1 MGALGAI
8 LSVARGVRSG
18 CADLLSIRSNTD
30 PRLGAL
36 ETEGALGLGVAGPL
50 PDRLGA
56 LTAGG
61 LLRTTGACDR
71 LSARGLNDG
80 WNDRDG
86 PGDGADIRGL
96 GDGWN
101 DRDGPGE
108 GADGRE
114 LNDWLRPDIDDPM
127 LGPPPPRFPNDGDGP
142 ADDRLGAGALGADR
156 DTWLEPPPPP
166 PRLPPPLP

>member
-18 CADLLSIRSNTD
+18 CTDLLSIRSNTD

-36 ETEGALGLGVAGPL
+36 ETEGALGLGVAGAL

-61 LLRTTGACDR
+61 LLRTTGACDL
-71 LSARGLNDG
+71 LSARGLN
-80 WNDRDG
+80 
-86 PGDGADIRGL
+86 
-96 GDGWN
+96 DGWN

-127 LGPPPPRFPNDGDGP
+127 LGPPPPRFPNDGDGA

-156 DTWLEPPPPP
+156 DT
-166 PRLPPPLP
+166 